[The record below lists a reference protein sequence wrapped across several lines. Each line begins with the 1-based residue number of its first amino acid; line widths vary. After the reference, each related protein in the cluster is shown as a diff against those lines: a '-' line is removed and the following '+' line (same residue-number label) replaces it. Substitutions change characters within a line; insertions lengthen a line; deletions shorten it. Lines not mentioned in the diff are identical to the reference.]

1 MSVTNSELFTV
12 QEAAVRLFSPGKLFA
27 SIERAS
33 VASVP
38 PAFGILWT
46 PRVWGLPELRPSQ
59 GSSCGSLPFLQGH

>member
-1 MSVTNSELFTV
+1 MSVTNSELFIV
-12 QEAAVRLFSPGKLFA
+12 QDAEVRLLSPGKLLA

-59 GSSCGSLPFLQGH
+59 SSPCGPLLFLQGH